1 MLTLPG
7 SAVAAFLTLNG
18 MESLLSHQ
26 YFQTENK
33 TEMYSDVFT
42 AVLPA
47 INNTNLTEPVNF
59 TIQHKKVQHQPKSKD
74 CVIYIQKDFL
84 CDWSLIFSLSQKVPE
99 SGIVTCVYWED
110 KSKNKEEGQIDEGG
124 DNGETKRWSVDGCWV
139 AYSDENYTVCSCSH
153 LSTFAL
159 IMQIGEVYDILTV
172 RETSLSKWYW

>member
-59 TIQHKKVQHQPKSKD
+59 TIQHKKVKHQPKSKD
-74 CVIYIQKDFL
+74 CVIYIQK
-84 CDWSLIFSLSQKVPE
+84 

-124 DNGETKRWSVDGCWV
+124 NNGETKRWSVDGCWV